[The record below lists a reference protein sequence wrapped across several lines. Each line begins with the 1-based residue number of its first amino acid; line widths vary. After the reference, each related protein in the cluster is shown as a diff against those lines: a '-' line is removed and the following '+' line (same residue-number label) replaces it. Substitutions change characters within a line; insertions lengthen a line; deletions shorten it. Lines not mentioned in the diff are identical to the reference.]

1 MSVKETNLN
10 DPVTF
15 YQEYILEQ
23 SNAKRYFNKYVAG
36 ITLTND
42 SAGDTK
48 IHAWYSNQ
56 VGSVLN
62 SEWGTVCK
70 VPSVENSWHKECGG

>member
-1 MSVKETNLN
+1 MSVQETNLN

-36 ITLTND
+36 ITLTNN

-48 IHAWYSNQ
+48 INAWYSNQ
-56 VGSVLN
+56 VNSVLN
-62 SEWGTVCK
+62 VGGGTISQVSREK
-70 VPSVENSWHKECGG
+70 VPNFENS